1 VIEPTYTMDEIEDP
15 PSLWFKLVQDNFNR
29 IIKDS
34 LFDRYSQKTQLS
46 IVFVND
52 QIMKEINYQYRDK
65 NSTTDVLTFPLNEK
79 LNDTYLLGEIIISID
94 KAKKD
99 AQLFGITLF
108 REIMILLIHG
118 ITHLLGF
125 DHETDQQ
132 EDSMKSIENLL
143 INQISLTEGAVL
155 YE

>member
-1 VIEPTYTMDEIEDP
+1 MIEPTYTMDEIEDP
-15 PSLWFKLVQDNFNR
+15 PSLWFKIVQDNFNK
-29 IIKDS
+29 IIKNS
-34 LFDRYSQKTQLS
+34 LFDIYSQKTQLS

-52 QIMKEINYQYRDK
+52 QIMKEINYQFRGK

-143 INQISLTEGAVL
+143 INQISLAEGAVL

>member
-1 VIEPTYTMDEIEDP
+1 MDEIEDP